1 MPDASPDAG
10 RDRGPRRPA
19 ISGRDVAGA
28 GFLMLSANLLCAG
41 IGAGIGALVG
51 AVVPLAVAG
60 FLVGFFVGIYVV
72 AKRFR
77 EI

>member
-1 MPDASPDAG
+1 MTDASPERG
-10 RDRGPRRPA
+10 REGGPRRPVVT
-19 ISGRDVAGA
+19 GRDVAGA
-28 GFLMLSANLLCAG
+28 GMLMLSANALCAG
-41 IGAGIGALVG
+41 VGAGLGALVG

-77 EI
+77 EL